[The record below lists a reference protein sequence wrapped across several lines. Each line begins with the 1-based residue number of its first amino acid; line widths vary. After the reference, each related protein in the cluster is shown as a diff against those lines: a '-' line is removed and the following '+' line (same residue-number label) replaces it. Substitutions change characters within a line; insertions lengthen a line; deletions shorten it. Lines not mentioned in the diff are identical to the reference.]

1 MKRRPPTRRRPG
13 LGWRSLMMR
22 PPVDDRLWGK
32 FRGLEDVGP
41 YPVICHLI
49 DTAVIAGQLWDS
61 YLTVGQ
67 RSLLAKG
74 WDVAEA
80 HARQLV
86 MFWAGLHDLGKLCP
100 AFQHQTPE
108 AAAGLL
114 EDPAYPVPGDRSSI
128 RHERVSH
135 LTAPSLLAQVGY
147 PTNGRPLRSI
157 AHQIGQILGGHHGA
171 YGNALSARVLTS
183 PEDQEPRVGV
193 DGWSL
198 QRAAHLH
205 TLHALCGSPE
215 PPAQFAPGGACV
227 LATGLIVLADW
238 LASRIGWVRARHG
251 ERQHSRDPQDW
262 SAHVERARRAA
273 SKALAQVQL
282 TAPVWKPATS
292 FTDMFPF
299 ITDPYPLQ
307 ADLAKRLPALVNG
320 PGLTVITA
328 PTGDGKTETA
338 LFAAHVLGH
347 AARMEGLGVFL
358 PTMATTDAMHTRITE
373 HVTQTASTPIPV
385 TLLHSMAWLNA
396 DYNPE
401 NDRVLTDASTIAGE
415 WIKGR
420 HRGLLAGV
428 AVGTWDT
435 AALAALPIRFN
446 SMRWL
451 GLTGKTII
459 IDEAHAYD
467 AYGHRLTERLLEWLG
482 HTRTPVIL
490 LSATLT
496 GTIATRLAAAYR
508 TGAGHTTPV
517 TIAPTYPGWTH
528 IDATTGTVTTSETL
542 PTTRARRL
550 AVNLRHA
557 RHQSSPT
564 NPDSRLATL
573 TRTLQPMID
582 EARGCAA
589 IVCNTV
595 ADAQTTARHLRT
607 AWTGPSAP
615 LVQLLHARM
624 PARQRQGITR
634 RIENWAGKP
643 RAAHTTPQGDYVPAR
658 GRRPSRP
665 AIVVA
670 TQVIEQSLDVD
681 FDHVISDLAPV
692 ALLLQRAGRCHR
704 HPRTDRPA
712 WAPAPAMTVLIPTGK
727 LPPQRWGTVYSE
739 NLLNRTVAAL
749 QGLTG
754 RICAIPEDVQGLVD
768 QVYAADWTTTAGT
781 NDLATEQ
788 AMRALADTA
797 TIPTPTQL
805 IRDLHPLTT
814 HNDETLLATRLG
826 ADSVRVLPVWT
837 DTNGQPWL
845 DRQTRHRR
853 LPTHINPRDTAT
865 IRNLIAHTIQI
876 DHRWLQGHG
885 TETNTPTPWQ
895 DIGALHDVLL
905 LPQRVTKTGERPYQL
920 NGRTHH
926 LSQLDGLVRE

>member
-1 MKRRPPTRRRPG
+1 MTRP
-13 LGWRSLMMR
+13 LI
-22 PPVDDRLWGK
+22 DDRLWGK
-32 FRGLEDVGP
+32 SDGLEDMGP
-41 YPVICHLI
+41 YPVIGHLI
-49 DTAVIAGQLWDS
+49 DTAMIAGQLWDN
-61 YLTVGQ
+61 YLTAGQ
-67 RSLLAKG
+67 RDIIAKG
-74 WDVAEA
+74 WGVTEA

-100 AFQHQTPE
+100 AFQHQDQE

-114 EDPAYPVPGDRSSI
+114 KDPAYPVPDDRSSI

-135 LTAPSLLAQVGY
+135 LTAPSLLAQAGY
-147 PTNGRPLRSI
+147 PTSGRPLRSI
-157 AHQIGQILGGHHGA
+157 AHQIGQILGGHHGT
-171 YGNALSARVLTS
+171 YGNALNARTLTG

-193 DGWSL
+193 AGWSA
-198 QRAAHLH
+198 QRTTHLH
-205 TLHALCGSPE
+205 TVHALCGSPE
-215 PPAQFAPGGACV
+215 PPALFAPGGACV
-227 LATGLIVLADW
+227 VATGLIVLADW
-238 LASRIGWVRARHG
+238 LASRIGWVRARHW
-251 ERQHSRDPQDW
+251 ERKHSGDPRDW
-262 SAHVERARRAA
+262 KAHAERAQKAA
-273 SKALAQVQL
+273 PEALAQVQL
-282 TAPVWKPATS
+282 ASAVWKPAES
-292 FTDMFPF
+292 FTAMFPF
-299 ITDPYPLQ
+299 ITDPHPLQ
-307 ADLAKRLPALVNG
+307 ADLAQRLPALVNG
-320 PGLTVITA
+320 PGLVVITA

-347 AARMEGLGVFL
+347 AARTEGLGVFL
-358 PTMATTDAMHTRITE
+358 PTMATTDAMHTRIAE
-373 HVTQTASTPIPV
+373 HVAQAASIRMPV

-396 DYNPE
+396 DYNPDT
-401 NDRVLTDASTIAGE
+401 DRVLTDASTTAGE

-435 AALAALPIRFN
+435 AALAALPVRYN
-446 SMRWL
+446 VMRWL
-451 GLTGKTII
+451 GLTGKTVV

-508 TGAGHTTPV
+508 TGAGHTSPA

-550 AVNLRHA
+550 AVTLHPVH
-557 RHQSSPT
+557 HQASPAH
-564 NPDSRLATL
+564 PDSRLATL

-582 EARGCAA
+582 EGRGCAA
-589 IVCNTV
+589 VVCNTV

-607 AWTGPSAP
+607 AWAGPGAP

-624 PARQRQGITR
+624 PARQRRGVTR

-643 RAAHTTPQGDYVPAR
+643 RAARTTPDGGYIPAR

-665 AIVVA
+665 VIVVA

-681 FDHVISDLAPV
+681 FDHVISDLAPI

-712 WAPAPAMTVLIPTGK
+712 WAPTPAMTVLIPTGK

-739 NLLNRTVAAL
+739 SLLNRTVTAL

-754 RICAIPEDVQGLVD
+754 GICAIPEDVQSLVD

-781 NDLATEQ
+781 HDLATEQ

-797 TIPTPTQL
+797 TLPTPTQP

-814 HNDETLLATRLG
+814 IDDEDLLVTRLG

-837 DTNGQPWL
+837 DTNGRPWL
-845 DRQTRHRR
+845 DRQASHRP
-853 LPTHINPRDTAT
+853 LPTHIDPRDTAT
-865 IRNLIAHTIQI
+865 IRNLMAHTVQV
-876 DHRWLQGHG
+876 DHRWLQGRG
-885 TETNTPTPWQ
+885 PETNTPTTWR
-895 DIGALHDVLL
+895 DIGALQDVLL
-905 LPQRVTKTGERPYQL
+905 LPQRVISTGRRPYQL
-920 NGRTHH
+920 NGKTHH
-926 LSQLDGLVRE
+926 LSRLDGLVRE